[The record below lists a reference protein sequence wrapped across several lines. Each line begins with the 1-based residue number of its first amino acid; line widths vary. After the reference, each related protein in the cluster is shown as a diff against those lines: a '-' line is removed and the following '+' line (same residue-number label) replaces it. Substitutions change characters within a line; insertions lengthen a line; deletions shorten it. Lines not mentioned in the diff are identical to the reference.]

1 MLRHLFHSLI
11 IFYKNYRIA
20 KFSDVI
26 FVNYSILN
34 FLTFVFCL
42 IKYMK

>member
-11 IFYKNYRIA
+11 IFYKNYWIA

-34 FLTFVFCL
+34 FLTFVFCF
-42 IKYMK
+42 IKYMQ